1 MNLIGIFEEK
11 QLPTYEHYTG
21 KKISILEIDK
31 MTDSR
36 AAADA
41 YLNSCMRDMTSR
53 NVKLCTYFVVK
64 FLSPQKQKI
73 KNKFDF

>member
-1 MNLIGIFEEK
+1 MNLIGIFKEK

-41 YLNSCMRDMTSR
+41 Q
-53 NVKLCTYFVVK
+53 VFK
-64 FLSPQKQKI
+64 FLYEGHDIQECETVYI
-73 KNKFDF
+73 LCR